1 MSCTDSVETYA
12 IKIDGKKCYRCTLC
26 DYDTNRLSNIKTHI
40 ISKNHLAK
48 FEAKPVVSEPIEIPI
63 IKAIERDNSFSESPK
78 NSPGK
83 LRIKGK
89 TYLLQ
94 YCSEAIKL
102 DMKGINWG
110 RSFEITLDD
119 IKHFI
124 VMLPNNYIEYF
135 LIKLIRK
142 ITVDKFPF
150 RCLDR
155 SRNKFYYN
163 DINDGWIEDLGNR
176 EIIKMIM
183 AFLGN
188 SILESHRLYTTT
200 DELNDIIS
208 YESLAYVKMSYC
220 FWGFERTSLQEPS
233 QSKTEG
239 GAKKE
244 INNTLQFLGQIL
256 DCE

>member
-1 MSCTDSVETYA
+1 MSATDFVETYA
-12 IKIDGKKCYRCTLC
+12 IKIDGKKCYKCSLC
-26 DYDTNRLSNIKTHI
+26 NYDTNRLSNIKTHI
-40 ISKNHLAK
+40 MSKNHLAK
-48 FEAKPVVSEPIEIPI
+48 FEAKPAESLPITIVKPV
-63 IKAIERDNSFSESPK
+63 ERDNSFSESPK
-78 NSPGK
+78 NTPDK
-83 LRIKGK
+83 PRMKGK
-89 TYLLQ
+89 TYLSQ
-94 YCSEAIKL
+94 YCKESIKL
-102 DMKGINWG
+102 DMKGTNWG
-110 RSFEITLDD
+110 RSFDITLDD

-124 VMLPNNYIEYF
+124 QMQPSNYIEYF

-155 SRNKFYYN
+155 NRNKFYYN

-188 SILESHRLYTTT
+188 SILEAHKFYTTT
-200 DELNDIIS
+200 DELNDLIN
-208 YESLAYVKMSYC
+208 YESLTYVKMNYC
-220 FWGFERTSLQEPS
+220 FWGCERVSMQEPS
-233 QSKTEG
+233 QNKTEG

-244 INNTLQFLGQIL
+244 INNTLQFLGEIL